1 MHDLNQSGVDYSNQ
15 ELLISIQDVQIR
27 AQLNNIEKQKFEDLI
42 DLNKV

>member
-1 MHDLNQSGVDYSNQ
+1 MYDFNQSGVDYSNQ

-27 AQLNNIEKQKFEDLI
+27 AQLNNIEKQKFEDII